1 MYEQR
6 AEELGIP
13 AGDYSAL
20 ILALVHGLDV
30 PEYIS
35 KKLNPDQLRLLE
47 VEVQNASQRTAQLA
61 KGA

>member
-1 MYEQR
+1 
-6 AEELGIP
+6 LGIP